1 MSQASTRDAG
11 ILLALLDRVDPEDA
25 EQLNDLGVV
34 LHRHGLTASAIEAF
48 ATAAVQDPSLRLARR
63 NALLALTE
71 RDGAQPRL
79 EAYRAQAASD
89 PDVMAPALALARLA
103 FARGD
108 ATELA
113 TALRDA
119 RRLGA
124 VEPWCRWLEVS
135 AAVEAGDLDAAE
147 RALAGQAGE
156 ESVALRWRA
165 MVAYRRGELR
175 AAGALVDAVV
185 ARRPS
190 DPEAHLLRAYILGD
204 LGETAAARQAYQAAV
219 LLRPSLGRFDPHLAL
234 DGGRGALAPV
244 AVATHVAHGVDIEVD
259 GVPTGVANVA
269 PTDAD
274 AMRRRGAARRA
285 VGLAALAVG
294 HTAVAERALE
304 AAFAT
309 APDVRG
315 ATALATIA
323 MGRCDLASAFRW
335 FDQLVAEHPEDA
347 TLWNARGVAAHRL
360 GRWPEA
366 ESSYHTGLR
375 WTPADAILLSN
386 LGVVLVHQGRVA
398 DAVPLARQAAVAGSR
413 AVRRNA
419 AGILAA
425 AGERSEA
432 RDLLGALLEDAQ
444 PSEEVSW
451 LWYAYARVAH
461 ASEAPAT
468 AREAT
473 AREATAREAAARATV
488 ADPMCAAAWHLLAA
502 IHEQRGDPVAAAIAT
517 DRGLAAAPVATTPG
531 LVLLT
536 HDGATMRGVV

>member
-1 MSQASTRDAG
+1 MSQTSTRDAG

-89 PDVMAPALALARLA
+89 PDVLAPALALARLA

-113 TALRDA
+113 TALRAA

-124 VEPWCRWLEVS
+124 SELWCRWLEVS
-135 AAVEAGDLDAAE
+135 AALEAGDPDAAE
-147 RALAGQAGE
+147 RALAGQVGE

-165 MVAYRRGELR
+165 LIAYRRGELR
-175 AAGALVDAVV
+175 VARDVIDAVV

-219 LLRPSLGRFDPHLAL
+219 LLRPSLGRSEPHLAL
-234 DGGRGALAPV
+234 DGGRGAV
-244 AVATHVAHGVDIEVD
+244 TSVTVATRVEREVD
-259 GVPTGVANVA
+259 AEADETVATGAA
-269 PTDAD
+269 TDAD
-274 AMRRRGAARRA
+274 AMHRRGAARRA

-323 MGRCDLASAFRW
+323 MGRGDLATAFRW
-335 FDQLVAEHPEDA
+335 FDELVAEHPEDA
-347 TLWNARGVAAHRL
+347 MLWNARGVAAHRL
-360 GRWPEA
+360 GRWSEA
-366 ESSYHTGLR
+366 ESSYRTGLR

-386 LGVVLVHQGRVA
+386 LAVVLVHQGRVA
-398 DAVPLARQAAVAGSR
+398 EAVPLARQATVTGSR
-413 AVRRNA
+413 AVQRNV

-425 AGERSEA
+425 AGERSTA
-432 RDLLGALLEDAQ
+432 RDLLGALLEDG
-444 PSEEVSW
+444 PSSEEAAW
-451 LWYAYARVAH
+451 LWYAYARVAL
-461 ASEAPAT
+461 ASEAPET
-468 AREAT
+468 AREAV
-473 AREATAREAAARATV
+473 ARATV
-488 ADPMCAAAWHLLAA
+488 ADPTCAAAWHLLAA
-502 IHEQRGDPVAAAIAT
+502 IHEQRGDPVAAAVAT
-517 DRGLAAAPVATTPG
+517 DRGLAAAPVATTSG
-531 LVLLT
+531 LLPLT
-536 HDGATMRGVV
+536 HDGATMRGGR